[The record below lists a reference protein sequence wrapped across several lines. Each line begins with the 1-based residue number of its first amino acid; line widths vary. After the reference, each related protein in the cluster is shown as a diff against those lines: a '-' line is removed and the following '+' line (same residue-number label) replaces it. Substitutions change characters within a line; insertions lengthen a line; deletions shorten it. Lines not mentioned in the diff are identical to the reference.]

1 MVKAS
6 QLLYD
11 LFSAKLKRPLN
22 HYVDVLKDSISLIL
36 FSIAHLNPVCPSE
49 ERSGIAKTAFN
60 MLQTTLWK
68 WITDPDVI
76 GGSLF
81 GGRIIP
87 YTKLDKAE
95 EEFKVNTC
103 NLDVAASLMYIFQVM
118 CFSYRYGNACS
129 VWNVHQIIK

>member
-6 QLLYD
+6 QLLYN
-11 LFSAKLKRPLN
+11 LLSAKLKRPLN

-36 FSIAHLNPVCPSE
+36 FSIAHLNPVCPPE
-49 ERSGIAKTAFN
+49 ERSGIAKAVFN
-60 MLQTTLWK
+60 MLHTTLWK
-68 WITDPDVI
+68 WITDPAVI

-81 GGRIIP
+81 GGHLIQ

-103 NLDVAASLMYIFQVM
+103 NLSVVSLMYIFQVM

-129 VWNVHQIIK
+129 V